1 MNEIIKRKFNIFIL
15 GETNIG
21 KTALIVNLVG
31 LPFDQNSITGTYD
44 AIDDFKIEGKI
55 YKFKIYDSQG
65 QERYRQINFRQLK
78 IADAFMIVFAIDIK
92 ETFKLIDL
100 YLKEIEKSTDKE
112 NKPIYI
118 VGNRIDLDKREV
130 SKEEAMEFCKL
141 RNVKYY
147 ETSAKTGFGV
157 KKVFHDL
164 YYETYD
170 AYQRLKTLKTLNE
183 FHIIKDK
190 NEIKT
195 LLEENKDG
203 GDQNLEENTFKNK
216 KSDINKNYISKLSKY
231 YNF

>member
-147 ETSAKTGFGV
+147 ETRQKLV
-157 KKVFHDL
+157 L
-164 YYETYD
+164 E
-170 AYQRLKTLKTLNE
+170 LKRYFMIYIMK
-183 FHIIKDK
+183 HMMHIKD
-190 NEIKT
+190 
-195 LLEENKDG
+195 
-203 GDQNLEENTFKNK
+203 
-216 KSDINKNYISKLSKY
+216 
-231 YNF
+231 